1 MIEPPGED
9 LLGALAA
16 SLHEPLPAAWPARD
30 EDEALLASC
39 GALYGAPA
47 RCLIAVDPEGLA
59 SCIAGSL
66 PGGPAGPRLLDA
78 LESSGTW
85 TKASAGEALALE
97 GEALALDAEAVL
109 RLLRQ
114 DGRPLGAVLLERA
127 PLQGPS
133 SNPLAADRLLG
144 LACRAW
150 LLSRKTR
157 TLRGLAGALIAG
169 VDDGVLLLD
178 GQGRVIFLSE
188 RGGEILGIDPAQA
201 KGADCTRILRP
212 TVGEKHP
219 LLAALDG
226 ELERIEIFVNDGR
239 GRDLP
244 LALRTVPL
252 PSEGQ
257 PDGLLCLFRDLTEE
271 RAFDLDAQR
280 RERLAAIGELA
291 AGVAHEIRNPL
302 TAIANCAQVLQMR
315 LSEPESESNRK
326 MADLIYKETQRL
338 DRIVTSLLGF
348 ARPGPPRMSET
359 RIEEIVRA
367 ALELQGPA
375 CAAQDVRHELRVLG
389 RIPPIFADPEQVQQV
404 LLNLLRNAL
413 QAMPDGGM
421 LKLEVL
427 VVRRRTHRRRGMGRR
442 ASDRMRVPEDAPLE
456 RFVRVRVQDTG
467 AGIPEK
473 ALTRIFDP
481 FFTTRAEGTGLGLS
495 ISQSMIREHGGFI
508 SVQSVQGKGT
518 TFDVDLPVERRS
530 RERRS
535 ESRR

>member
-1 MIEPPGED
+1 MIDPPGED

-16 SLHEPLPAAWPARD
+16 SLHEPLAAAWPARD

-47 RCLIAVDPEGLA
+47 RCLIAVDPEGMA

-66 PGGPAGPRLLDA
+66 PDGPAGPRLLDA
-78 LESSGTW
+78 LESSATW
-85 TKASAGEALALE
+85 TEAHAGEA
-97 GEALALDAEAVL
+97 GL

-114 DGRPLGAVLLERA
+114 DGRPLGAVLLDRA
-127 PLQGPS
+127 LPHGPS
-133 SNPLAADRLLG
+133 SNPFAADRLLG

-150 LLSRKTR
+150 LLSRRTR
-157 TLRGLAGALIAG
+157 ILRGLAGALISG
-169 VDDGVLLLD
+169 IDDGVLLLD
-178 GQGRVIFLSE
+178 SQGRVTFLSE
-188 RGGEILGIDPAQA
+188 RGGEILGMDPGQA

-252 PSEGQ
+252 PSEGE
-257 PDGLLCLFRDLTEE
+257 PAGLLCLFRDLTEE

-315 LSEPESESNRK
+315 LSEPESDSNRK
-326 MADLIYKETQRL
+326 MADLIHKETQRL
-338 DRIVTSLLGF
+338 DRIVTNLLGF

-359 RIEEIVRA
+359 RMEEVVRA
-367 ALELQGPA
+367 ALELQAPA
-375 CAAQDVRHELRVLG
+375 CAAHGVRHELRVLG

-467 AGIPEK
+467 VGIPEE
-473 ALTRIFDP
+473 ALSRIFDP
-481 FFTTRAEGTGLGLS
+481 FFTTRSDGTGLGLS

-535 ESRR
+535 EGRR